1 LADPARPYNYQSF
14 QEPVRPAAPPTGEW
28 LHPFEVGAGVPDRLV
43 ESARD
48 DARAAGYA
56 MGWAQGA
63 RDAHARMMAEAAHLR
78 ARTDELEERRVA
90 DVSRGL
96 RALEQA
102 ANDLEQRSVPAI
114 EHLEETVIEMAVAIA
129 QAVLGHELRRRNDR
143 VIIQA
148 MARILALVP
157 SNEPVTLR
165 LAPEDHATLAVHEV
179 IATLSPTRQITIVA
193 APELAPGDVVA
204 TCAATEIDARVAPAL
219 ERIREVLSRSDGFEE
234 RRVS

>member
-1 LADPARPYNYQSF
+1 M
-14 QEPVRPAAPPTGEW
+14 
-28 LHPFEVGAGVPDRLV
+28 HPFEVGAGVPDRLV

-48 DARAAGYA
+48 DARADRVCRRAGLRVCA
-56 MGWAQGA
+56 MRTPAWPPK
-63 RDAHARMMAEAAHLR
+63 RPHLR
-78 ARTDELEERRVA
+78 ARADELEERRVA

-102 ANDLEQRSVPAI
+102 ATDLEQRAIPSI

-219 ERIREVLSRSDGFEE
+219 ERIREVLEPQRRRIEE